1 MLVESGVAGP
11 DQIDRAKQES
21 HGLGL
26 LVRSL
31 VGLDRGAAKE
41 ALAGFL
47 SGKTLGTNQIEFVN
61 LIVDHLTEHGV
72 MRAALLYESPFTDI
86 TPRGPDGLF
95 ASAEVDELIATLLRV
110 RATAIAA

>member
-1 MLVESGVAGP
+1 MLVASRVGGQA
-11 DQIDRAKQES
+11 QIERAKQES

-26 LVRSL
+26 FVRSL

-47 SGKTLGTNQIEFVN
+47 SGKTLGANQIEFVN
-61 LIVDHLTEHGV
+61 LIVDHLTEHGFMPAV
-72 MRAALLYESPFTDI
+72 LLYESPFTDI

-110 RATAIAA
+110 RATAVAA

>member
-1 MLVESGVAGP
+1 
-11 DQIDRAKQES
+11 RAKQES

-41 ALAGFL
+41 ALARFL
-47 SGKTLGTNQIEFVN
+47 SDKTLGANQIEFVN
-61 LIVDHLTEHGV
+61 LIVEHLTEHGV
-72 MRAALLYESPFTDI
+72 MAAALLYESPFTDI

-110 RATAIAA
+110 RSTA